1 MSVQAIE
8 AALVARLGAKLKAAG
23 HVAYVYSAGEYATV
37 EEGSQLT
44 PAAAV
49 IYNGYEVGDEVG
61 QGIQQAVDLQFLVVL
76 VTRSAVDFANG
87 GGAADDVS
95 PIFDALLAAVMGWR
109 PTLPDGVFPSPFR
122 LAAAPGATV
131 SQQGF
136 AYWPVAFTIRRTYRG
151 STT

>member
-8 AALVARLGAKLKAAG
+8 AALVARLEATLKATG
-23 HVAYVYSAGEYATV
+23 HVLHVYSAGEYATV
-37 EEGSQLT
+37 AEGSQRT

-49 IYNGYEVGDEVG
+49 LYNGYEVGDEVG

-76 VTRSAVDFANG
+76 VTRSAVDFAQG

-95 PIFDALLAAVMGWR
+95 PIFDALLAAVLGWR
-109 PTLPDGVFPSPFR
+109 PPIAGPAFPSPFR

>member
-8 AALVARLGAKLKAAG
+8 AALVARLTERLKDAG
-23 HVAYVYSAGEYATV
+23 HVVAVLTAGEFATMQ
-37 EEGSQLT
+37 EQSQVH

-61 QGIQQAVDLQFLVVL
+61 RGVQQAVELSFLVVL

-95 PIFDALLAAVMGWR
+95 PIFDALLPAVMGWR
-109 PTLPDGVFPSPFR
+109 PTLPDGVFPSPFQ
-122 LAAAPGATV
+122 LAAAPGAQV
-131 SQQGF
+131 SGQGF

-151 STT
+151 TP